1 MLLQPAIVVRNFR
14 NTNSKSN
21 VNASN
26 SGYMCVLV
34 DFIDFDISHDIAI
47 DFHLSWMDNDSC
59 VYKRISGTGS
69 A

>member
-14 NTNSKSN
+14 NTNSKSDI
-21 VNASN
+21 NASN

-47 DFHLSWMDNDSC
+47 DFHLSWMDNDRC
-59 VYKRISGTGS
+59 VYKRIPGAGS